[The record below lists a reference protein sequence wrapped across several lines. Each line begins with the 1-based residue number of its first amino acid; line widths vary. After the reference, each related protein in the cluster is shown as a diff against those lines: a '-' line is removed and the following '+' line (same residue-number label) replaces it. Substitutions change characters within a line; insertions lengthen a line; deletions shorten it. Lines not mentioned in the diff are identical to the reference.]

1 MDPLG
6 QWLDDQDIER
16 WSPPSS
22 RTASLDDTPPCSPR
36 SSSGG
41 SYASSDDYVPSSGP
55 DTPPSSLAKGST
67 DTSCSEK
74 SGSSKEGTSKEGSSQ
89 EGSSQSS
96 PPPSSEQEMSPPAV
110 AYADEAE
117 SSRRVR
123 RRIGEPRPL
132 SSPGHLGPQ
141 SLTMDTLSIQ
151 DTVKKIEPG
160 GRDFIP
166 GRICYPQDFLTN
178 SDCYVRAKTQDWLAK
193 VSIMFKVVN
202 FLGFEN

>member
-6 QWLDDQDIER
+6 QWLDDKDIDR

-41 SYASSDDYVPSSGP
+41 SDASSDDYVPSSGP
-55 DTPPSSLAKGST
+55 DTPLSSPAKGST
-67 DTSCSEK
+67 DSSCSEK
-74 SGSSKEGTSKEGSSQ
+74 SGSSQ
-89 EGSSQSS
+89 EGFSQSS

-123 RRIGEPRPL
+123 RRIGEPGPR
-132 SSPGHLGPQ
+132 SSPRHLGPQ

-151 DTVKKIEPG
+151 ETVEKIGPE

-166 GRICYPQDFLTN
+166 GRICYPHDFLTN
-178 SDCYVRAKTQDWLAK
+178 SDGHVRAKTQDWLAK
-193 VSIMFKVVN
+193 VSIMLKVVN
-202 FLGFEN
+202 FLGFENCFD